1 MFNTDCYLV
10 LTSNLHLLMT
20 QDNSK
25 RIGNH
30 PLTHTLSSGATFMSS
45 LVYSLKAFKREE
57 GISKAKLNIHTVNL
71 IFLRKNNQSENLN
84 IIIYKELKIY
94 NCL

>member
-1 MFNTDCYLV
+1 MI
-10 LTSNLHLLMT
+10 

-45 LVYSLKAFKREE
+45 LVYSLKAYKKKGRLIKGKTQYLYMKHITSPKVFKMLYK
-57 GISKAKLNIHTVNL
+57 SKVNNL
-71 IFLRKNNQSENLN
+71 INNL
-84 IIIYKELKIY
+84 
-94 NCL
+94 